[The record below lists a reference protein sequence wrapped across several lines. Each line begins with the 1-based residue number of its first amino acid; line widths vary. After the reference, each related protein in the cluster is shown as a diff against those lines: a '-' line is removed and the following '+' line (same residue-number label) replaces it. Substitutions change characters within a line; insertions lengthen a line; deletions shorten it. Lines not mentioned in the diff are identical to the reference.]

1 MLETKT
7 KQNKWMRKSWEWE
20 WEWEWKRKEE
30 KEKVLLIL
38 RDDDDN
44 MNKSTQRWVNH
55 FRECESDRNGRKST
69 DDQWARRI
77 E

>member
-7 KQNKWMRKSWEWE
+7 KQNKCANPENEKE
-20 WEWEWKRKEE
+20 KEE

-38 RDDDDN
+38 RDDDN
-44 MNKSTQRWVNH
+44 MNKSTQRWVNN

-69 DDQWARRI
+69 DDEWARRI